1 MPGKQEHPSKPMEE
15 VIRADGRYPPAAYGF
30 LYEGLARAVKHARDE
45 GSDKPPQR
53 HVSGSQLCLALRDAA
68 IERWGQLARTVLAKW
83 NIHSTADF
91 GNMVFVLVE
100 AHFMWATE
108 EDHIEDF
115 EDVYDFAEAF
125 GTEGEF
131 ELSE

>member
-1 MPGKQEHPSKPMEE
+1 MPGRQEHPPKPMEE

-30 LYEGLARAVKHARDE
+30 LYEGLARAVKDARGDE
-45 GSDKPPQR
+45 PGKPAQR
-53 HVSGSQLCLALRDAA
+53 HVSGSQLCLALRDTA

-83 NIHSTADF
+83 NIHSTMDF

-108 EDHIEDF
+108 EDDIEDF
-115 EDVYDFAEAF
+115 HDVYDFAEAF
-125 GTEGEF
+125 GADGEF
-131 ELSE
+131 ELAE